1 MHAAAG
7 PGAACGTLTLTRI
20 LTTTLALTLTLTLTL
35 TPTLTLT
42 LTPDQVLPAGGE
54 WSAAELAQ
62 LLQPEPE
69 P

>member
-7 PGAACGTLTLTRI
+7 PGAACGTLTPTRI
-20 LTTTLALTLTLTLTL
+20 LSLSLSLSLSLPLTLILTL
-35 TPTLTLT
+35 TLTLT

-62 LLQPEPE
+62 LLQPEP
-69 P
+69 

>member
-20 LTTTLALTLTLTLTL
+20 LSLTL
-35 TPTLTLT
+35 TPTLGLS